1 MRNCSSQSERMAVG
15 EEKDDRFWDFAETE
29 RSFSSVKGEETLF

>member
-29 RSFSSVKGEETLF
+29 RSLSSVKGEET

>member
-1 MRNCSSQSERMAVG
+1 MRNCGSQSERMAVG

-29 RSFSSVKGEETLF
+29 RSFSSVKGEET

>member
-15 EEKDDRFWDFAETE
+15 EEKDDRFWDFAETD
-29 RSFSSVKGEETLF
+29 RSFRSVTGEET

>member
-15 EEKDDRFWDFAETE
+15 EEKDDRFWDLAETE
-29 RSFSSVKGEETLF
+29 RSFSSVKGEET